1 MVGKGLSKAGV
12 DLLGQKLANM
22 TIGDIKSMLDLKNM
36 DPIVVA
42 ELIGQIKDLA
52 KALVSILLVFLIL
65 FPVKIE

>member
-1 MVGKGLSKAGV
+1 
-12 DLLGQKLANM
+12 
-22 TIGDIKSMLDLKNM
+22 MLDLKNM